1 LVTGTSQYELVAAV
15 AEADAAS
22 DDVLI
27 LAGGSNVV
35 VSDTGFPGTVVL
47 VRNRG
52 SSIVR
57 DGTGAVRMTVQAGEP
72 WDVVVA
78 RAVAEGLSGIEC
90 LSGIP
95 GSTGATPIQNVGAY
109 GQEVAETI
117 TGLRAYDRARRCVV
131 ELSPADC
138 RFSYRNSALKQT
150 DRHVV
155 LDVTFTLTPHEFG
168 RALRYP
174 ELAAALDEPVGGRA
188 PLADVRAAV
197 LELRRRKGMVIDPAD
212 PDTASV
218 GSFFTNPVLAAGE
231 FEALAARTKVTPPH
245 WPMPDGRVK
254 TSAAWLIERAG
265 FPRGYGTDRVRIST
279 KHTLALANLGGGTAA
294 DLLGLAREIRR
305 GVRDAFGVE
314 LVNEPVL
321 VGNAL

>member
-1 LVTGTSQYELVAAV
+1 MQHESDVPLAPLTTLHMGGPAKQLVTGTSRYELVAAV

-155 LDVTFTLTPHEFG
+155 LDVTFTLTPHEFD
-168 RALRYP
+168 P
-174 ELAAALDEPVGGRA
+174 ERVPDA
-188 PLADVRAAV
+188 P
-197 LELRRRKGMVIDPAD
+197 
-212 PDTASV
+212 PD
-218 GSFFTNPVLAAGE
+218 
-231 FEALAARTKVTPPH
+231 
-245 WPMPDGRVK
+245 
-254 TSAAWLIERAG
+254 
-265 FPRGYGTDRVRIST
+265 
-279 KHTLALANLGGGTAA
+279 
-294 DLLGLAREIRR
+294 LARETEQIGCGASAEIGQRKR
-305 GVRDAFGVE
+305 VLGRDAHPVGAVPARKPRSLDQPRRRRLDPPVGHRPVRWSDLRPRGERLE
-314 LVNEPVL
+314 LT
-321 VGNAL
+321 GG